1 MFLAVFASRLFAIRA
16 PIEKHRNTYCGVPS
30 ARLPGGRT
38 DLIRKGSIFAA
49 AGAEAPPHDL
59 RVGRR
64 RCTDLAFPN
73 APEDGLSMRTPLLHH
88 SIVARAVKVLRA
100 LRMMGLYRNWRL
112 AYRNRLGTEIPHE
125 RVVYRLRSG
134 AQFEMQAGPHDV
146 RVLNEV
152 WLDRIYEPT
161 TDFRV
166 LDGWTVV
173 DLGAHKGAFTVRA
186 ALSGRRTKV
195 HAVEPIPTNL
205 ECLYRNIA
213 LNELNNVSV
222 VEGVVSSSDGD
233 FFLGVNRFSSGAS
246 SLLIDRDLN
255 DRIRVRGV
263 SLDELLRP
271 LSTRI
276 DLVKIDIEGAEL
288 DVLCCTSS
296 DTLARI
302 RRIVL
307 EYHATPSES
316 AEDVGKELKTLLA
329 ARDFRCGEV
338 PDRRSLFA
346 VRF

>member
-1 MFLAVFASRLFAIRA
+1 
-16 PIEKHRNTYCGVPS
+16 
-30 ARLPGGRT
+30 
-38 DLIRKGSIFAA
+38 
-49 AGAEAPPHDL
+49 
-59 RVGRR
+59 
-64 RCTDLAFPN
+64 
-73 APEDGLSMRTPLLHH
+73 MRTPLLHH

-112 AYRNRLGTEIPHE
+112 AFRNRFGTEIPNE

-134 AQFEMQAGPHDV
+134 GLFAMQAGPHDV

-173 DLGAHKGAFTVRA
+173 DLGAHKGSFTVRA

-213 LNELNNVSV
+213 LNEINNVSV

-233 FFLGVNRFSSGAS
+233 FFLDVNRFSSGAS
-246 SLLIDRDLN
+246 SLLIDRDLK

-276 DLVKIDIEGAEL
+276 DLVKMDIEGAEL
-288 DVLCCTSS
+288 DVLRCTSS

-316 AEDVGKELKTLLA
+316 EDDVGKQLKTLLV

-338 PDRRSLFA
+338 PERRLLFA
-346 VRF
+346 VRL